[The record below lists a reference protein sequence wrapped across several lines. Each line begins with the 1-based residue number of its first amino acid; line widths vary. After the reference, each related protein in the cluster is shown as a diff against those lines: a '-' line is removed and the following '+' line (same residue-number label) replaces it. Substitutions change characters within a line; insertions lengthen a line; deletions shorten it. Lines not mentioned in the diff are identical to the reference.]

1 MTRRTHTDP
10 APLRATARIDAR
22 AAKCAAQ
29 ICVGATMM
37 SLLASAGGAPRLGSV
52 DGALG
57 VTEDATTPPAASG
70 QLEFE
75 PEEEQLLV
83 AEARSDGSLWSFP

>member
-1 MTRRTHTDP
+1 
-10 APLRATARIDAR
+10 
-22 AAKCAAQ
+22 
-29 ICVGATMM
+29 MM